1 MNNLTFMQKIKS
13 FITNHKIWS
22 GIIVVA
28 IVILLYFIFKSKVST
43 EVRYVTSS
51 VEKGNIVVSVS
62 GSGQIES
69 SDSVDL
75 NAKTTGNITY
85 VPVHEGQAVSKG
97 TLIAS
102 IDSRDARI
110 ALETAQLTLDKL
122 VKTDPLT
129 LLQKENSLTKLYQ
142 DSWNSMSAFTVDMS
156 TIVVGLG
163 DLHSNGYLGYQ
174 NKMLVSQSG
183 KDKISASEKAYWDVK
198 ANLDAT
204 TQLYKSLSSSSSNED
219 IQNLIVKSIDTAN
232 KISNAVKLAQASL
245 DSTSSFLETGA
256 TPSTKV
262 TDTQKNLTT
271 WSTSVNGYLNSL
283 TSSLNN
289 IKETSVSLDTTVAG
303 PDPLDLRQAQLNVD
317 TKRNALADYSVVA
330 PFDGIIATLTA
341 KVGQSASGS
350 IGTLIAKQKIVKISL
365 NEVDIAKIKIGQK
378 ATLTFDAIDG
388 LSITGSVYAIDSVG
402 TVSQG
407 VVTYNVSISLDVDDA
422 RVKPGMSVS
431 AIVMTDSAQDV
442 VVVPSSAI
450 KNQNGLNYVEVFSAP
465 LSPAL
470 PGAQGSTSTVLPT
483 QVEVQIGLADD
494 TSTEITSGLKVGDI
508 IVTKTVTATT
518 KTTASA
524 PSILGAVGGNRGGG
538 AAGGGNA
545 LRAVRGN

>member
-1 MNNLTFMQKIKS
+1 MDKLNFIQKIKS
-13 FITNHKIWS
+13 FILNHKIWS
-22 GIIVVA
+22 AIILLA
-28 IVILLYFIFKSKVST
+28 IVIPLYFIFKSKVRT

-51 VEKGNIVVSVS
+51 VEKGNIVATVS

-75 NAKTTGNITY
+75 NAKATGNITY
-85 VPVHEGQAVSKG
+85 VPAHAGQTVRRG

-110 ALETAQLTLDKL
+110 ALETAQLSLDKL
-122 VKTDPLT
+122 IKTDPLT

-142 DSWNSMSAFTVDMS
+142 DSWNSMSSFTVDMN

-174 NKMLVSQSG
+174 NKMLLSQTG

-198 ANLDAT
+198 ANLYAT

-219 IQNLIVKSIDTAN
+219 IQNLITKSIDTAN
-232 KISNAVKLAQASL
+232 KISNAVKLTQASL
-245 DSTSSFLETGA
+245 DATSSFLETGV

-262 TDTQKNLTT
+262 ADTQKNLTT
-271 WSTSVNGYLNSL
+271 WSTSSNSYLNNL
-283 TSSLNN
+283 TSSLNS
-289 IKETSVSLDTTVAG
+289 IKETSVSLNTTVAG

-365 NEVDIAKIKIGQK
+365 NEVDIAKIKLGQK
-378 ATLTFDAIDG
+378 VTLTFDAIDG

-442 VVVPSSAI
+442 IVVPNSAI

-465 LSPAL
+465 LSLAL
-470 PGAQGSTSTVLPT
+470 PGVQGSISPVLPT

-524 PSILGAVGGNRGGG
+524 PSILGAVGGNNRGG
-538 AAGGGNA
+538 ASGGGA
-545 LRAVRGN
+545 LRAVSGH